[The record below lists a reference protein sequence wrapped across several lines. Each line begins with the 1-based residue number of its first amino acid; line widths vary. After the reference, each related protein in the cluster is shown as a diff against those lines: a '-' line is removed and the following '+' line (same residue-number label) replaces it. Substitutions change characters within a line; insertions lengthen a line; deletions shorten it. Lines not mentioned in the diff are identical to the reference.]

1 MKRLNNHNKTGSDTG
16 VYFDQGHQMVF
27 PHWHQIPNTDI
38 EQSKGRKVCSF
49 LLNHHQFWAERC
61 RGDVFSQLHN
71 ETRAFMCIVWRVL
84 SFMFIPVEVLD
95 LFQWVA
101 RWLQSHSNGD
111 SAQSSPENISDIQF
125 KHFEIFEIIYSFGE
139 IHFDMRIY
147 IQVVMVII
155 VVKAMSRGTQKL
167 NESLAN

>member
-1 MKRLNNHNKTGSDTG
+1 MNNYNKTGSDTG
-16 VYFDQGHQMVF
+16 VYFDQGIKWYSH
-27 PHWHQIPNTDI
+27 TDI
-38 EQSKGRKVCSF
+38 KFQTLTSNNPKVAKYVHSRW
-49 LLNHHQFWAERC
+49 NIINSERC

-111 SAQSSPENISDIQF
+111 FPAQSSPENISDIQF
-125 KHFEIFEIIYSFGE
+125 KHFEIFKIIYSFGE
-139 IHFDMRIY
+139 MHFEMRIY
-147 IQVVMVII
+147 SQMVMVII

-167 NESLAN
+167 NESQAN

>member
-1 MKRLNNHNKTGSDTG
+1 
-16 VYFDQGHQMVF
+16 MVF

-49 LLNHHQFWAERC
+49 PLKHHQFWEMQGRFIFTITQWNTC
-61 RGDVFSQLHN
+61 FHVY
-71 ETRAFMCIVWRVL
+71 CVL

-111 SAQSSPENISDIQF
+111 FPAQSSPENISDIQF
-125 KHFEIFEIIYSFGE
+125 KHFEIFKIIYSFGE
-139 IHFDMRIY
+139 MHFEMRIY
-147 IQVVMVII
+147 IQMVMVII

>member
-1 MKRLNNHNKTGSDTG
+1 MNNYNKTGSDTG

-27 PHWHQIPNTDI
+27 PHWHQIQTLTSNNP
-38 EQSKGRKVCSF
+38 KVAKYVHSRW
-49 LLNHHQFWAERC
+49 NIINSERC

-84 SFMFIPVEVLD
+84 SFMFIPVEVFD

-111 SAQSSPENISDIQF
+111 FPAQSSPENISDIQF
-125 KHFEIFEIIYSFGE
+125 KHFEIFKIIFSFGE
-139 IHFDMRIY
+139 MHFEIRIC
-147 IQVVMVII
+147 IQMVII